1 MDVVVV
7 GAGLAGLVAARELRA
22 AGLDVVLLEAR
33 DRVGGRTWTAPFPAA
48 GVRVDL
54 GAEWLSPESH
64 TALTTELTRYGLTT
78 TQPPAAHHGGEI
90 SAAAGPVLDR
100 MDVDAGRLDFDDPG
114 WHRAA
119 GDLDV
124 SFAAYLDAICSDPD
138 ARAQLLASAFAL
150 MGADETEYSAL
161 HLLHEFAG
169 FGSARAAFENE
180 SHRVAGG
187 TDTLAKAIAAELGDT
202 VALGQAVASIAADGT
217 VTTTTGASHSAR
229 AAVVAV
235 PVNCLAGIAFPAGMP
250 LPDPHVGRAAK
261 IWTRVSGIPAGTTS
275 TSWPSLIETYAVD
288 GAVAAFDLRR
298 GPRPANGKQPRPA
311 SKPATRTPSSASSSG
326 TTGPPTRTPS
336 APGARPPR
344 PARRPPDPGRP
355 SRPALLRRRRPL
367 PPLDGLD
374 GRRDHL
380 RRGHRGASRRL
391 PERRT
396 RLPRPR
402 LTRTYREEH
411 GAGVSGA
418 WGDGAADGGE
428 PCRGRQRTG
437 RLDAVRSGASGCA

>member
-298 GPRPANGKQPRPA
+298 GPAAGQRE
-311 SKPATRTPSSASSSG
+311 ATAAGLEARYPDAELGEQFWHDWTADPHALG
-326 TTGPPTRTPS
+326 TWCAA
-336 APGARPPR
+336 APGQLGALQTL
-344 PARRPPDPGRP
+344 ADHPG
-355 SRPALLRRRRPL
+355 PL
-367 PPLDGLD
+367 FFAGGDL
-374 GRRDHL
+374 
-380 RRGHRGASRRL
+380 SRRWMGWMD
-391 PERRT
+391 
-396 RLPRPR
+396 
-402 LTRTYREEH
+402 
-411 GAGVSGA
+411 GAITSGA
-418 WGDGAADGGE
+418 DTAARAGAFLNGA
-428 PCRGRQRTG
+428 PVSHARG
-437 RLDAVRSGASGCA
+437 